1 MDEFEICLLPDWEE
15 VELDEEDKAEGAY
28 YAAKCVDQDA
38 VLIVMAMDL
47 TEGYTQEEIEAELAE
62 GNFRSPC
69 WRLPKKTLKL
79 SRAIP

>member
-1 MDEFEICLLPDWEE
+1 MPNTEEYTGSWVQIMDEFEICLLPDWEE

-47 TEGYTQEEIEAELAE
+47 TEGLHP
-62 GNFRSPC
+62 GGD
-69 WRLPKKTLKL
+69 
-79 SRAIP
+79 